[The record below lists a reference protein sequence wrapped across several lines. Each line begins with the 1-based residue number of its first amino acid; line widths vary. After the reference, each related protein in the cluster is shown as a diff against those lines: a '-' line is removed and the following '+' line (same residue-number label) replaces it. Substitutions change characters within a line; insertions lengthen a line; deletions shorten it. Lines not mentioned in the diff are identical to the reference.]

1 MKNIVFLVMAM
12 PACYYKDSIMP
23 NFVPVLTTEPGS
35 CLTSEN
41 WEEIS
46 VNNAAYDLAALLLKP
61 GYNLLIKLAH
71 LGDYLN
77 WSQTLVI
84 NASHLKANREGIYT
98 IISPYDGSRV
108 KLDESS
114 FFDLIQW
121 LKPNKVLLPPMKMEK
136 ALQLITRWDEKIVP
150 YFSAQALNQALYS
163 QEKNYGVYFHCKN
176 VDDLNPEALR
186 QWADVSCYIVCEQ
199 VSRIKSNPHR
209 IDYIQCDEPAKLG
222 MQGLVFH
229 DDTVIDL
236 KSDSMAM
243 AFEPIDQSCT
253 CPTCQQQF
261 TKAYLHHL
269 YHNTPLLCQ
278 RFLIQHNVHHIQGLL
293 TK

>member
-1 MKNIVFLVMAM
+1 M
-12 PACYYKDSIMP
+12 PH
-23 NFVPVLTTEPGS
+23 FVPVLTTESGS

-46 VNNAAYDLAALLLKP
+46 VNKAAYDLDVLLLKP
-61 GYNLLIKLAH
+61 GYDLLKKLAH

-77 WSQTLVI
+77 WSHTLVI
-84 NASHLKANREGIYT
+84 NASRLKANREGIYT

-108 KLDESS
+108 KLDESLLV
-114 FFDLIQW
+114 DLIEW
-121 LKPNKVLLPPMKMEK
+121 LKPNKVLLPPMTMEK

-150 YFSAQALNQALYS
+150 YFSAKALNQALMS
-163 QEKNYGVYFHCKN
+163 QEKNYGVYFDCQQ
-176 VDDLNPEALR
+176 VDDLNPEALS
-186 QWADVSCYIVCEQ
+186 QWADVSSYIMCEQ
-199 VSRIKSNPHR
+199 ICSISSNLHR
-209 IDYIQCDEPAKLG
+209 INFMQCDEPAKLG
-222 MQGLVFH
+222 MQGVVYH

-236 KSDSMAM
+236 KPDSMAL

-253 CPTCQQQF
+253 CPTCQQQL

-278 RFLIQHNVHHIQGLL
+278 RFLIQHNVHRIQERL